1 MIKSFRHKGIRRF
14 FETCSTA
21 GIQAQHAARLKVQL
35 AALNRAIKPS
45 DMNAPG
51 WKLHLLKGKNPKNQ
65 EMSGHW
71 SISVNGNWRL
81 TFKFDGLTVTD
92 AASRLRITRTA
103 LSRILNGS
111 AGISVDMALRLEA
124 ALGASAQMW
133 LGMQTDYDLWQAEQ
147 HDRLQIEPFYAAVHA

>member
-14 FETCSTA
+14 FETGSTA

-65 EMSGHW
+65 EMSGPW
-71 SISVNGNWRL
+71 SIIRTTTNRSVTMPRMFNPPHPGKVLREYL
-81 TFKFDGLTVTD
+81 DGLTVTD

-103 LSRILNGS
+103 L
-111 AGISVDMALRLEA
+111 
-124 ALGASAQMW
+124 
-133 LGMQTDYDLWQAEQ
+133 
-147 HDRLQIEPFYAAVHA
+147 

>member
-1 MIKSFRHKGIRRF
+1 MRLVGNSNFQKEKIRKIKRSAVTGRF
-14 FETCSTA
+14 QSTA
-21 GIQAQHAARLKVQL
+21 IGGSLSNLTLKTL
-35 AALNRAIKPS
+35 S
-45 DMNAPG
+45 
-51 WKLHLLKGKNPKNQ
+51 
-65 EMSGHW
+65 W
-71 SISVNGNWRL
+71 SIIRTTTNRSVTMPRMFNPPHPGKVLREYL
-81 TFKFDGLTVTD
+81 DGLTVTD

-103 LSRILNGS
+103 VSRILNGS

>member
-1 MIKSFRHKGIRRF
+1 MRLVGNSNFQKEKNRKIKRCAVTGRF
-14 FETCSTA
+14 QSTA
-21 GIQAQHAARLKVQL
+21 ICGSLSNLTLKTL
-35 AALNRAIKPS
+35 S
-45 DMNAPG
+45 
-51 WKLHLLKGKNPKNQ
+51 
-65 EMSGHW
+65 W
-71 SISVNGNWRL
+71 SIIRTTTNRSVTMPRMFNPAHPGKVLREYL
-81 TFKFDGLTVTD
+81 DGLTVTD